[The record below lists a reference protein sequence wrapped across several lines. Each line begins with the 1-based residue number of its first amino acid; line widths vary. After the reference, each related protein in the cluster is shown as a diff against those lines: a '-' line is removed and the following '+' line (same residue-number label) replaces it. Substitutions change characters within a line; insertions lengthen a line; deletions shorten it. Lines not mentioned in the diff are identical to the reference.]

1 MATVAEITADLAAE
15 HDDLDAI
22 VAGLAPEDWARPTP
36 SPRWDVADQIGHLRY
51 FDLAATQAIVDPDAF
66 TAGLEESLAQLSDAG
81 TDFALVETRAMSPVE
96 LLVAW
101 RDGRRQLLDAAA
113 TLSEDSR
120 LVWYGPPMSGQ
131 SFLTARLMETWAHGQ
146 EVYDTLGVVRR
157 NGDRIRNIV
166 VLGVNTY
173 GWTFKVHGQEAPEPK
188 PHLVLTAPSGALW
201 THGEPSEHERIE
213 GLAEEFCQVV
223 TQTRNIA
230 DTSLRVVGP
239 NAEAWMRQAQCF
251 AGPPETPPAPGTR
264 RTRDEPAKD

>member
-146 EVYDTLGVVRR
+146 DICDTVGAGRVPTARLRHIAHLGVITRRFSYLVRGAEPPDAEVR
-157 NGDRIRNIV
+157 VELDAPDGD
-166 VLGVNTY
+166 
-173 GWTFKVHGQEAPEPK
+173 GWTWNDPDAADSIRGP
-188 PHLVLTAPSGALW
+188 
-201 THGEPSEHERIE
+201 
-213 GLAEEFCQVV
+213 AEDFCLVV
-223 TQTRNIA
+223 TQRRHVA
-230 DTSLRVVGP
+230 DTGLEVRG
-239 NAEAWMRQAQCF
+239 EAARSWMRVAQAF
-251 AGPPETPPAPGTR
+251 AGGPTDGRPAGEWR
-264 RTRDEPAKD
+264 